1 MRIKE
6 ASSKRLANGVVMVN
20 YDDKRDFY
28 RMMLNSDV
36 SVTIIDDEAN
46 STIFATCR
54 DLSATGMAI
63 EMSHPIELN
72 TNVRV
77 SVDSS
82 SSTVQ
87 PLDVQGKVVRVTEES
102 TDTYLI
108 GINIAE
114 ID

>member
-1 MRIKE
+1 
-6 ASSKRLANGVVMVN
+6 VVMVVS
-20 YDDKRDFY
+20 YDDKRNFY

-36 SVTIIDDEAN
+36 TVTIIDDEIN
-46 STIFATCR
+46 STLVATCR

-63 EMSHPIELN
+63 EMTHPIEIN

-77 SVDSS
+77 CMDSS
-82 SSTVQ
+82 GNTIQ
-87 PLDVQGKVVRVTEES
+87 PLDVKGKVVRVTEE
-102 TDTYLI
+102 TPDNYLI